1 MIKAKG
7 GEKEAGLCSVIGD
20 RETMFRYMCAIFI
33 AGLESGLLYATS
45 ERGEGYIIYTSTEG
59 DEIKFT
65 SGLKM
70 IAGIIGAMGLKRTM
84 AFLKS
89 VQKPGISLEDQMK
102 EKKKRFVKVE
112 MLVVIKKYQGQGYM
126 RQLMNIAYNAAD
138 KYGVPCILDT
148 DGENKRDKSCHLGMK
163 QVGIR
168 KISEDSVMYDLIRE
182 K

>member
-1 MIKAKG
+1 
-7 GEKEAGLCSVIGD
+7 
-20 RETMFRYMCAIFI
+20 
-33 AGLESGLLYATS
+33 
-45 ERGEGYIIYTSTEG
+45 
-59 DEIKFT
+59 
-65 SGLKM
+65 
-70 IAGIIGAMGLKRTM
+70 
-84 AFLKS
+84 
-89 VQKPGISLEDQMK
+89 
-102 EKKKRFVKVE
+102 
-112 MLVVIKKYQGQGYM
+112 MLVVTKKYQGQGYM

>member
-1 MIKAKG
+1 
-7 GEKEAGLCSVIGD
+7 
-20 RETMFRYMCAIFI
+20 
-33 AGLESGLLYATS
+33 
-45 ERGEGYIIYTSTEG
+45 
-59 DEIKFT
+59 
-65 SGLKM
+65 
-70 IAGIIGAMGLKRTM
+70 
-84 AFLKS
+84 
-89 VQKPGISLEDQMK
+89 MK